1 MTHHKLTRRSF
12 LKGVFAA
19 GVASAMPQSLMA
31 LDSGPADLNCVALLS
46 DPHVNTV
53 LYKRTVA
60 RALAQAAAVPSGPAN
75 VILAGDLALNGRQ
88 KSYVSL
94 GEVLDAADLSRMKP
108 HLMVG
113 NHDRHTPFFEGLGKY
128 AGKSPVTGRQVSL
141 IETPNANWLLLDSM
155 GEGDPRGWSGCS
167 LGHKQIS
174 WLTHT
179 LDAHKDKPA
188 IVVAHHHLKVINWS
202 RRPAPLEESDQVLGL
217 LLARPQVKAY
227 INGHIHVW
235 FTSQYR
241 GLHLISLPSVSYT
254 LPVTGGPLG
263 WVLAQAK
270 GDCLDLTLKAANT
283 RRKDHNQTLHL
294 PYRTSA

>member
-1 MTHHKLTRRSF
+1 
-12 LKGVFAA
+12 
-19 GVASAMPQSLMA
+19 MPHSLLA
-31 LDSGPADLNCVALLS
+31 LEGGPADPNCVALMS

-60 RALAQAAAVPSGPAN
+60 RAIAQATAASTAPAHM
-75 VILAGDLALNGRQ
+75 ILAGDLALNGRQ
-88 KSYVSL
+88 KSYESI
-94 GEVLDAADLSRMKP
+94 GEVLDRSDLTRMTP
-108 HLMVG
+108 HLLLG
-113 NHDRHTPFFEGLGKY
+113 NHDRHSPFFDALGRY
-128 AGKSPVTGRQVSL
+128 AGQTPVKGRQVGL
-141 IETPNANWLLLDSM
+141 VETPNANWLLLDSM
-155 GEGDPRGWSGCS
+155 GDGDPRGWSGCS
-167 LGHKQIS
+167 LGHQQIA

-202 RRPAPLEESDQVLGL
+202 RRPGPLEESDQVLGL

-227 INGHIHVW
+227 VNGHIHVW
-235 FTSQYR
+235 FTTQYR

-263 WVLAQAK
+263 WVLAQAGPDSLK
-270 GDCLDLTLKAANT
+270 LTLKASNQ

-294 PYRTSA
+294 PYRASA